1 MLISK
6 ELKKVKRKLSKDAVH
21 LIWLIDQIQEGNH
34 DEYDICI
41 HHVQN
46 TADAVVEHLK
56 NLMEDN
62 VDG

>member
-1 MLISK
+1 MEISEALVEIK
-6 ELKKVKRKLSKDAVH
+6 GQLTEDAVH
-21 LIWLIDQIQEGNH
+21 LIWLIEQIQKGNH
-34 DEYDICI
+34 DELNICI

-62 VDG
+62 IDG